1 MRSGVYEFKKHS
13 PATCNTLRY
22 PLLSL
27 DMPSIVYFVL
37 KQEGEKDRGYHY
49 DDTWIVAIDMSC
61 KIVGVTFRYIE
72 AVEKSTLEVTR
83 CIEHKYWYF
92 EPFLH
97 VEFPAYFHLD
107 DR

>member
-1 MRSGVYEFKKHS
+1 
-13 PATCNTLRY
+13 
-22 PLLSL
+22 
-27 DMPSIVYFVL
+27 MPSIVYFVL

-97 VEFPAYFHLD
+97 VELPAYFHLD